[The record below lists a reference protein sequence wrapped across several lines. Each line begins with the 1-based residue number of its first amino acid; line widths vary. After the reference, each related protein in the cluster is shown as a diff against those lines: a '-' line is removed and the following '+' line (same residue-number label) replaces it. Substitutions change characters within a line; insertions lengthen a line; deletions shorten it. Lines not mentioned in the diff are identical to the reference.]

1 MHWQLVDT
9 GSLHPSCFAEA
20 RVPLSRGLPP
30 LPPVPAL
37 GGRTA
42 LQVYG
47 DLMASFRSEMGPLL
61 GTTITDVLVGLGPD
75 GDLKYPAHPR
85 DKRWTFPGVG
95 EFQVSGVLLQQAV
108 VRHRC
113 VLRRW
118 LEAEGWEA

>member
-1 MHWQLVDT
+1 MHPASSVT
-9 GSLHPSCFAEA
+9 
-20 RVPLSRGLPP
+20 RGCSSAHAPRRT
-30 LPPVPAL
+30 VPAL

-95 EFQVSGVLLQQAV
+95 EFQVRVGGS
-108 VRHRC
+108 
-113 VLRRW
+113 RR
-118 LEAEGWEA
+118 AAK